1 MVADAFSLLRS
12 LSAVHFPLVL
22 RMASCSVIPR
32 RIGCL
37 LAGGPPSSCHQN
49 QLVGSETVALA
60 KHQEGGDHALSGE
73 RALSQA
79 LCFGLFYSLNLI
91 LTLEL
96 VLDSRDFWEGTDWTP
111 WGWEVLSLE

>member
-1 MVADAFSLLRS
+1 ML
-12 LSAVHFPLVL
+12 
-22 RMASCSVIPR
+22 
-32 RIGCL
+32 
-37 LAGGPPSSCHQN
+37 
-49 QLVGSETVALA
+49 
-60 KHQEGGDHALSGE
+60 GE